1 MQDYILL
8 RDYLLAN
15 IVLANANRS
24 GVLSNMS
31 VSDILDAREVDNWEL
46 VKRVPVKTVLGKN
59 GPVKRVQVIIL
70 T

>member
-1 MQDYILL
+1 VQDYILL

-24 GVLSNMS
+24 GVLSNML

>member
-24 GVLSNMS
+24 GVLSNML